1 MSIDLDE
8 LLERMNDEQSFI
20 AFIDALGSDFASQPL
35 LDNVTLLKRDELG
48 VSQWENGSVDTFL
61 EAAAAWATDSARNS
75 PSISE
80 TNIWQRCASILL
92 AGKFYE

>member
-8 LLERMNDEQSFI
+8 LLERVNDEQSFI

-35 LDNVTLLKRDELG
+35 LDNVTPLKRDELG

-61 EAAAAWATDSARNS
+61 EQQLLGQPTVLG
-75 PSISE
+75 
-80 TNIWQRCASILL
+80 ILR
-92 AGKFYE
+92 AFQKQIYGSGVHPFC